1 MKKRLYFIIS
11 KSASDLERQKMLVDK
26 VRKILSIFCI
36 FAVFLLSFNLVLAS
50 LDIQKEPVNDVL
62 VPEFKNPAVFK
73 FTFKNL
79 GVQDNFTVYNL
90 IGLDIKPA
98 SSFVL
103 SSGEESTLTLSF
115 YPTQELLRKF
125 GRISFGYKIKG
136 EQSGVQDDLLPV
148 TIIAFKDMFEVGAY
162 NIALDSESAKVYI
175 KNTQNYEF
183 PEVKARFK
191 SAFFDFEKT
200 FELKPYEKKEFDVPL
215 NKEEIKKMLA
225 GTFIITSEIES
236 QGVKSSLENTFK
248 FVEKAGIVT
257 DEKKS
262 GIIIIKITIVKTNE
276 GNVPAV
282 ADVMIKK
289 NALSRL
295 LTTFNIEPAKVERKG
310 FSVYYYFQK
319 ELRPSENLTVK
330 STTNWIF
337 PLILVIAI
345 ILSAYLASKY
355 TSSNVIINKKANYV
369 KTAGGEFALKI
380 SLNVKAKT
388 FVEKIS
394 VIDRIP
400 SMLKIHERFGIRP
413 DKIDEKNRRLEW
425 NIDSLQAG
433 EERVF
438 SYIVYSKVGVFGK
451 YEISPATVVF
461 EKDGKPHE
469 TQSNTVFFLSGTSK
483 KEANY

>member
-1 MKKRLYFIIS
+1 MKKSLY
-11 KSASDLERQKMLVDK
+11 L
-26 VRKILSIFCI
+26 IL
-36 FAVFLLSFNLVLAS
+36 FAFFLLSFSLVSAS
-50 LDIQKEPVNDVL
+50 LDIQKEPVNEVL

-79 GVQDNFTVYNL
+79 GVSDNFTVYNL
-90 IGLDIKPA
+90 IGLEIKPT
-98 SSFVL
+98 SSFIL
-103 SSGEESTLTLSF
+103 SSGEESTLTLNF
-115 YPTQELLRKF
+115 YPTEELLKKF
-125 GRISFGYKIKG
+125 GRISFGYKVKG
-136 EQSGVQDDLLPV
+136 EQSSVQDDLLPV
-148 TIIAFKDMFEVGAY
+148 IIVAFKDMFDIGAY
-162 NIALDSESAKVYI
+162 NIALDSESAKIYI
-175 KNTQNYEF
+175 KNTQNYQF
-183 PEVKARFK
+183 SEVKARFK

-200 FELKPYEKKEFDVPL
+200 LELKPYEKKEFEIPL
-215 NKEEIKKMLA
+215 NKEETKKMLA

-236 QGVKSSLENTFK
+236 QGIKSSLENTFK
-248 FVEKAGIVT
+248 FVEKAGIAT
-257 DEKKS
+257 EEKKS
-262 GIIIIKITIVKTNE
+262 GIIIKKLTIEKTNE

-282 ADVMIKK
+282 ADVTIKK

-295 LTTFNIEPAKVERKG
+295 LTTFNIEPLKVERKG

-319 ELRPSENLTVK
+319 ELRPSEKLTVK

-337 PLILVIAI
+337 PLILIIAI

-355 TSSNVIINKKANYV
+355 TSSNVIITKKANYM
-369 KTAGGEFALKI
+369 KTVGGEFALKV
-380 SLNVKAKT
+380 SLNVRAKT

-394 VIDRIP
+394 VIDRLP
-400 SMLKIHERFGIRP
+400 SMLKIHERFGIMP

-438 SYIVYSKVGVFGK
+438 SYIMYNKVGVFGK

-469 TQSNTVFFLSGTSK
+469 TQSNTVFFLSGTAK
-483 KEANY
+483 KEVNY